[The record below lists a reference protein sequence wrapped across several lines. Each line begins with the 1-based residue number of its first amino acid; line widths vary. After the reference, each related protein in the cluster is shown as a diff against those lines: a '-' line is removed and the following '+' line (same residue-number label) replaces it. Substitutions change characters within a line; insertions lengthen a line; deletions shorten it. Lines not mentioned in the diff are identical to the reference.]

1 MAREVQESS
10 LSQTSEQS
18 WLDYTKRD
26 CVFPLS
32 ESLSLSH
39 THTPLHFEGCLQL
52 HSLLLFLPQET
63 ELEGKIKQ
71 ECRLVHSHRP
81 ELKSST
87 LSGRKKRKNKAKTV
101 CTSNRI
107 RTCLHSKSLWGKKKN
122 NFPRANKGKYREC
135 MHTKISDF
143 QS

>member
-1 MAREVQESS
+1 M
-10 LSQTSEQS
+10 
-18 WLDYTKRD
+18 
-26 CVFPLS
+26 
-32 ESLSLSH
+32 
-39 THTPLHFEGCLQL
+39 
-52 HSLLLFLPQET
+52 
-63 ELEGKIKQ
+63 
-71 ECRLVHSHRP
+71 HSHRP

-107 RTCLHSKSLWGKKKN
+107 RTCLHSKSLWGKKKII
-122 NFPRANKGKYREC
+122 FPVQIRENTEC